1 MNLNLPLLISCLLVS
16 VSQNFMMTKFL
27 EIYDDNK
34 IKKYVISC
42 IITIVYLYFSYSI
55 TMFFVRYLMFILIS
69 SIITSRI
76 YKINIS
82 KTIIASLISWVIF
95 LISELLFAIIV
106 IVLFKFDVHNLYG
119 GIIGNFCISLI
130 SLSVLPFNKFEKLI
144 KNTLKKVETIN
155 CFSLILL
162 LLIIAASLSIIVYI
176 NYFNQNINSVTNFV
190 LSLIVIFAQITI
202 TILLFFERNDKVKIQ
217 TEYECAVKNL
227 KEYEGM
233 LDYQRVT
240 NHENK
245 NDLLVIK
252 GMVEKRDKN
261 TIKYIDNIIKTE
273 KEPNDTFLYQTN
285 KIPSGGL
292 RGLVYYK
299 TLLMK
304 EKNINVSLDIS
315 NSVRKIDFEKMDL
328 DFNRDVCRIIGV
340 FLDNAIEAVCNEKNK
355 NISITMNYDKD
366 KFTIIIMNNFTGVID
381 MDLIDNKG
389 YTTKN
394 SGHGYG
400 LSLVKEL
407 VSKYDNISNKRI
419 ITRNIFKQE
428 INIDM

>member
-16 VSQNFMMTKFL
+16 VSQNFMMIKFL
-27 EIYDDNK
+27 EICDDNK

-82 KTIIASLISWVIF
+82 KTIITSLISWVIF
-95 LISELLFAIIV
+95 LISELCFSFIIV
-106 IVLFKFDVHNLYG
+106 GVLKFDIQNFYG
-119 GIIGNFCISLI
+119 GIIANCTISMFSIIFSFIPKVNIFIKKILTKI
-130 SLSVLPFNKFEKLI
+130 DFVNSSSVI
-144 KNTLKKVETIN
+144 I
-155 CFSLILL
+155 
-162 LLIIAASLSIIVYI
+162 LLIIFASSLSIIVYV
-176 NYFNQNINSVTNFV
+176 NYFSKEINNAINFI
-190 LSLIVIFAQITI
+190 LSLIVIFSQALI

-273 KEPNDTFLYQTN
+273 KEPNDTYLYQTN

-419 ITRNIFKQE
+419 ITQNIFKQE